1 MCVCVYTYICIYTYI
16 CVYNGAFNELQTK
29 KQQKR
34 SRRVN
39 IKAKLTFYSKAFR
52 K

>member
-1 MCVCVYTYICIYTYI
+1 MCVYIHIYVYI
-16 CVYNGAFNELQTK
+16 NGAFNELQTK